1 MIELLDNDNARKG
14 KNRSFT
20 RNNQEQKH
28 MSRQSYPK
36 RVKERDKKKGKKS
49 GYKWRL
55 WLKNIDF
62 LCYSIENT
70 CIPWYN
76 YILLSEN
83 QETVG
88 GSNA

>member
-49 GYKWRL
+49 GYK
-55 WLKNIDF
+55 
-62 LCYSIENT
+62 
-70 CIPWYN
+70 
-76 YILLSEN
+76 
-83 QETVG
+83 
-88 GSNA
+88 